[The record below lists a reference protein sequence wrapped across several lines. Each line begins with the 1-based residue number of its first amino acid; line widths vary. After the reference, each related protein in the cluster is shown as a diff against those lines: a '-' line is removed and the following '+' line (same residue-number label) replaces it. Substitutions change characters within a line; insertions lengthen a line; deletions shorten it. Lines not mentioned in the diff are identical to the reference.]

1 MERVKQPIIWGI
13 KIKLVINNN
22 DRMCKAT
29 RYVRETKAE
38 CKKTNKLP
46 PSLQKPSM
54 AHCWSTCNATRLSPG
69 WIGRWTT
76 GLTRTA
82 VLLVRGLLGAINL
95 RSSRFQGDFKS
106 TRWKECFQGL
116 QNQDLKVVNS
126 VLDFQFI
133 WGEKRGNQNVFFS
146 SNRRDLVSLD
156 TTKRLINLV
165 FTQLLKCWEC
175 LSTVWFDR
183 GALVSG

>member
-1 MERVKQPIIWGI
+1 MVRRQTNCLQACRELLKIWHQPF
-13 KIKLVINNN
+13 
-22 DRMCKAT
+22 
-29 RYVRETKAE
+29 
-38 CKKTNKLP
+38 
-46 PSLQKPSM
+46 M

-69 WIGRWTT
+69 WMGRLTT